1 MPSSSPGYPLR
12 HWIWRVFAQSALV
25 PLILVESVL
34 IAVYLFSNSAIRDA
48 QIGHLQQSAVEDLE
62 AAAAREGQVIDGR
75 LHAIETQ
82 VEILRDAAAEALAN
96 TAFVPDALEHSR
108 HGLTPSGVF
117 YSRSDDGRAASFYAN
132 STPVAKQDHAKAL
145 RLAQLDPIMRS
156 IRRADPLVAAVYFN
170 SWDSYNRIYPW
181 FMTPDQYPHDMNIPA
196 YNFYYL
202 ADAAHNP
209 ERKVVWTDVY
219 LDPAG
224 QGWMMS
230 AVAPVYRGDFLEGV
244 VGQDITLNQMLAK
257 IGELQVPWE
266 GYAMLVAPDNNII
279 ALPRAGER
287 DFGLRELTEYSYAE
301 AVRREVLKPED
312 FNLASRP
319 ELRPL
324 LDALQLPGERVQEV
338 SLGGRHQ
345 LVAWSDIRQ
354 TGWRLLLVVDEAN
367 LFSETNR
374 LSTRYLH
381 IGYLLI
387 AGLVLF
393 YLLFFAWMWL
403 RSRRLSEQLAQ
414 PMAGIVSMMRQ
425 VGRGDYT
432 PAPVVSRIEEMTQL
446 VEAVQQA
453 GAQLQG
459 SESERQEAQRI
470 LQLVLEGTTES
481 LWEVQ
486 AESMTISLSGRFV
499 KRFGLPAARMSF
511 SEFNLRVHP
520 DDLER
525 IRHLR
530 QLFASSG
537 EDQFEAE
544 YRYAD
549 AQGNYV
555 WLLSRGKVLE
565 REAQGGAWRVA
576 GTHVDITR
584 LKQVEEE
591 LRSASLTA
599 QEASQA
605 KSRFLSSMSHELR
618 TPLNAIYGFG
628 QLIEMETQDKPEAQQ
643 EADYAREIVNAS
655 RHLTSLVDDILDLSS
670 VESRR
675 QQLQLQAVEIGALLN
690 GCAELVLPE
699 VHQRQLQLQV
709 LASVDT
715 SLYVQADTRRVR
727 QVLLNLLSNAIKY
740 NSPQGHI
747 TLGYEVRPD
756 CLRLWVEDSGAG
768 LSEAQQ
774 AQLFQPFQRLGR
786 ENSSIPG
793 TGIGLVLCRELATLM
808 GGTMGFSSTAGLGS
822 RFWIDLPGAAAPEA
836 VEADT
841 AQAQAS
847 MGRPQ
852 ADVLCVEDHPAC
864 LRVVQEALREWA
876 QVRGVGSVQRAL
888 AELAQRRPDLVVL
901 DLDLPDGDGLSVLE
915 HMRLEPG
922 LAAVPVLVI
931 SASADQAVSREVLA
945 KGAQA
950 CLSKPIDLAEVRRVA
965 AGLLGAAGEA
975 PRGHNA

>member
-62 AAAAREGQVIDGR
+62 AAAVREGQVIDGR

-96 TAFVPDALEHSR
+96 TAFVPDALERSR

-132 STPVAKQDHAKAL
+132 STPVAEQDHAKAL

-257 IGELQVPWE
+257 IGELQVPWA

-324 LDALQLPGERVQEV
+324 LDALQLPGARVQEV

-381 IGYLLI
+381 IGYLMI

-425 VGRGDYT
+425 LGRGDYA

-453 GAQLQG
+453 GAQLQS
-459 SESERQEAQRI
+459 SEGERQEAQRI

-591 LRSASLTA
+591 LRHASLTA
-599 QEASQA
+599 QEASKA

-628 QLIEMETQDKPEAQQ
+628 QLIEMETQDKPGSQQ

-670 VESRR
+670 IESRR
-675 QQLQLQAVEIGALLN
+675 QQLQLQPVEIGALLN

-699 VHQRQLQLQV
+699 VQQRQLQLQV
-709 LASVDT
+709 LASADT

-740 NSPQGHI
+740 NNPHGCI
-747 TLGYEVRPD
+747 TLGYEVRSG
-756 CLRLWVEDSGAG
+756 CLRLWVEDSGPG
-768 LSEAQQ
+768 LSDAQQ

-808 GGTMGFSSTAGLGS
+808 GGEMGFASALGQGS
-822 RFWIDLPGAAAPEA
+822 RFWIDLPGAAPPEA
-836 VEADT
+836 MAADT
-841 AQAQAS
+841 DQALAVS
-847 MGRPQ
+847 ATVA
-852 ADVLCVEDHPAC
+852 ADVLCIEDNPAC
-864 LRVVQEALREWA
+864 LRIVQEALREWA

-888 AELAQRRPDLVVL
+888 AELAQSTPNLVVL
-901 DLDLPDGDGLSVLE
+901 DLDLPDGDGLSILQ
-915 HMRLEPG
+915 HMRREPHLSG
-922 LAAVPVLVI
+922 VPVLVI
-931 SASADQAVSREVLA
+931 SASADQSVCAEVLGQ
-945 KGAQA
+945 GAQA

-965 AGLLGAAGEA
+965 AALLGAAA
-975 PRGHNA
+975 MSSRASDF